1 MDNDKLEKQNDVD
14 ASEKPENSVNTEV
27 KETPESDRDDTHE
40 SDKAP
45 DDKSEKSEAKT
56 EEKSGADHDSAS
68 LDDNA
73 HVTVITRGDQ
83 TFHIIGTAHVSEES
97 RKEVARMIE
106 AIKPD
111 QVCVELCQ
119 ERYDS
124 FYDTDRWKKLNIFT
138 VIRKGKFLYLLANIA
153 ISAFQR
159 RMGAELGVKPG
170 AELIGAAEDAK
181 KNGAE
186 VVLIDRNIHTTL
198 KRTWGNLG
206 FWTKCKLI
214 GAIFESLFPDDEEES
229 KEEKSKEIEDLK
241 KDSNLSAMME
251 VFAKEMPEVH
261 KPLIDERDHYLV
273 AKMRECKGKNV
284 IAVVGA
290 GHVPGMKRYFKD
302 EIDIGELE
310 QLPKPGIA
318 WTLIKWGIP
327 LIIIG
332 GIVYG
337 CYSHGMDS
345 LQELLMAWILPN
357 SFFCF
362 ILAILALAHP
372 LTILAAIIVSPITST
387 TPVIGAGIVLGLL
400 EAWLR
405 KPTVADCEDLPNVHT
420 LKDFY
425 RNRFT
430 HVLIVCVLTTFGSA
444 LGAWIGIGW
453 LVKILGFDY

>member
-1 MDNDKLEKQNDVD
+1 MDNDKIEKAPEGVD
-14 ASEKPENSVNTEV
+14 ADDKAGKPEDVVNTEN
-27 KETPESDRDDTHE
+27 KET
-40 SDKAP
+40 
-45 DDKSEKSEAKT
+45 SE
-56 EEKSGADHDSAS
+56 ADHDAAQ
-68 LDDNA
+68 DCEQT
-73 HVTVITRGDQ
+73 HVTVIKRGDQ

-97 RKEVARMIE
+97 RKEVAHMIE
-106 AIKPD
+106 KIKPD

-124 FYDTDRWKKLNIFT
+124 FYDTERWKKLNIFT

-198 KRTWGNLG
+198 KRVWANLG
-206 FWTKCKLI
+206 FWTKCKLL
-214 GAIFESLFPDDEEES
+214 GAIFESLFPDEEES
-229 KEEKSKEIEDLK
+229 KEEKSKEIEELK
-241 KDSNLSAMME
+241 NDSNLSAMMD

-261 KPLIDERDHYLV
+261 KPLIDERDRYLV
-273 AKMRECKGKNV
+273 ANMRKCTGKNV

-290 GHVPGMKRYFKD
+290 GHVPGMKRYFEE
-302 EIDIGELE
+302 EIDTEKLD
-310 QLPKPGIA
+310 QLPKPGIT
-318 WTLIKWGIP
+318 WTLVKWGIP
-327 LIIIG
+327 LIIVS

-372 LTILAAIIVSPITST
+372 LTILAAIVVSPITST

>member
-1 MDNDKLEKQNDVD
+1 MDNNKLDKAENGLVVENNKAENLKDSVNAEDSDKTDKLEK
-14 ASEKPENSVNTEV
+14 SSNTEDGC
-27 KETPESDRDDTHE
+27 TNSDE
-40 SDKAP
+40 
-45 DDKSEKSEAKT
+45 
-56 EEKSGADHDSAS
+56 
-68 LDDNA
+68 LDDSKTSNEDEKT
-73 HVTVITRGDQ
+73 HVTVIQRGDQ
-83 TFHIIGTAHVSEES
+83 TFHIIGTAHVSEKS
-97 RKEVARMIE
+97 RQEVTRMIE
-106 AIKPD
+106 TIKPD

-124 FYDTDRWKKLNIFT
+124 FYDTERWKKLNIFT

-153 ISAFQR
+153 ISAYQR

-186 VVLIDRNIHTTL
+186 VVLIDRNINTTL
-198 KRTWGNLG
+198 KRVWGNLG

-214 GAIFESLFPDDEEES
+214 GAIFESLFPDDES
-229 KEEKSKEIEDLK
+229 KEDKSKEIEELK
-241 KDSNLSAMME
+241 NDSNLSAMMD
-251 VFAKEMPEVH
+251 VFAKELPEVH

-290 GHVPGMKRYFKD
+290 GHVPGMKRYFED
-302 EIDIGELE
+302 EIDTNALD
-310 QLPKPGIA
+310 QLPKPSIV
-318 WTLIKWGIP
+318 WTLVKWGIP

-345 LQELLMAWILPN
+345 LQDLLMAWILPN

-372 LTILAAIIVSPITST
+372 LTILLSIVVSPITST

-405 KPTVADCEDLPNVHT
+405 KPTVEDCENLPNVHT